1 MLIVVY
7 IFIFLFYLIYI
18 IKMNNLISL
27 LLKKKKTHQRVR
39 GIVRFVFYQ
48 ANVYNKLLPRH
59 CSLQPKPHVSQM
71 FSLSIDLKFSTFSLF
86 IFFLVFFKVF

>member
-27 LLKKKKTHQRVR
+27 LLKKKKDTSE
-39 GIVRFVFYQ
+39 G
-48 ANVYNKLLPRH
+48 
-59 CSLQPKPHVSQM
+59 
-71 FSLSIDLKFSTFSLF
+71 
-86 IFFLVFFKVF
+86 